1 MRRKSGC
8 QIFIIRS
15 YRNVF
20 QLQFFYNAAANSSSL
35 ASKRKKEFPKQVG
48 TGQTVA
54 QSTSL
59 LVNPSWLSST
69 TSKTAAATLRAI
81 I

>member
-1 MRRKSGC
+1 MVVRFLLFVHIGMYFS
-8 QIFIIRS
+8 F
-15 YRNVF
+15 
-20 QLQFFYNAAANSSSL
+20 SSSTTRRPIL
-35 ASKRKKEFPKQVG
+35 VLWLRKEKKEFPKQVG